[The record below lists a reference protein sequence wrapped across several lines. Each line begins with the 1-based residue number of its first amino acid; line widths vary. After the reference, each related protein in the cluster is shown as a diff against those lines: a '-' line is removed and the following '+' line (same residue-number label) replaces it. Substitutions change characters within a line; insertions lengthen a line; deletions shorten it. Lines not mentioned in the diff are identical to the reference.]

1 MPDEPAQRHLT
12 GNLPP
17 QSKLVNIEGSAAGL
31 DGKMHGSLAR
41 AERSALDHDLSDAGK
56 ASVSKA
62 WRLLL

>member
-1 MPDEPAQRHLT
+1 
-12 GNLPP
+12 
-17 QSKLVNIEGSAAGL
+17 LVNIEGSAAGL